1 VSKFLKLTLIL
12 SVLFTL
18 SSKAQKP
25 NITYSS
31 PQTVYLNKPVIPIKV
46 TSNGGAVPNAVF
58 PTVAKFLTT
67 EAAVSRFVRLPSG
80 DIYGTLYGSVVHIK
94 PDGSY
99 TTLAGGGQ
107 YGYADGTG
115 SAAAFGE
122 LNGIAYDAAGN
133 IYVSDINWRDG
144 LNSRVRKITPAGLVS
159 TYAGGF
165 AGPNGLV
172 VGADGVIYIAEGV
185 GRITKIA
192 KDGTKTL
199 LAGQDAI
206 GSSDGT
212 GAKASFYAPT
222 GVAIDK
228 AGNLYVADSG
238 NGLIRKISVAGVVT
252 TVAGSKPGKSEDG
265 NGRAASF
272 NNPTEIQ
279 VDSKGGLIIGEAED
293 VIRKITRDGDVFTIK
308 KPYLDEQGNL
318 FYQGLT
324 NRTFIDANDDIIGY
338 NSSGFSSLGF
348 FKINT
353 TGYSVYPELPQGLKL
368 GPDGSISG
376 AASELT
382 YKTRYNITASNAS
395 GVNIAGVD
403 LEVVLST
410 DAPVIT
416 SFSPAKVI
424 RGQQMSIH
432 GRYFTGTTAIT
443 IGGKPSPYFQVE
455 QNGNTI
461 NVYSPEDA
469 VAGDIT
475 VTTPYGT
482 ARIAGFDIV
491 PPPLITSISSLSG
504 YQGSKITITGTGFTD
519 VYQVY
524 FGGYYSSYTVI
535 SPTQIEATLGSGA
548 SGDITISSAAGT
560 GTFPGFTFIKAPAV
574 TATIPASAGA
584 GATVTIK
591 GTDFANATSVKFG
604 TVEAKSFKVD
614 AANQITAVI
623 AGGSSSSITITT
635 PAGTSTYDGFTFV
648 PVPTVFQ
655 VTPLK
660 GGANTSVTIYGTGLT
675 NAQVTIGGVA
685 ANVTYSSNYQLSA
698 TVGSGAASG
707 DVVVTTAGGTIS
719 VKGFIFVLPPTITS
733 FSPQTAGIGDKVIIT
748 GTEFT
753 EADFVQFGGI
763 YAPFKVISP
772 TSIEATV
779 ANGSS
784 GSVTVNTKGG
794 VASLPGFTHK
804 APVIN
809 SFTPTTASNGG
820 TVTIS
825 GVNFTGA
832 TSVTFGG
839 TPAKSFSVT
848 SATQINAVV
857 GAGKSGSVIVTTPFG
872 SAFKDGFE
880 HPGPAITY
888 VSPLYAGPLSAAP
901 ITIYGANFT
910 GATSISFGSV
920 AATSFTV
927 TSPTTITVTPP
938 AGASGDVVVMTPRGS
953 DKAAGFVWVSPPA
966 ITGFVKNQNNTRTI
980 TVTGNNF
987 IGVNTITVGGV
998 ACYFTVSSANS
1009 LIVYIDNAPTGD
1021 LQITTVGGSV
1031 KFPGYVNS
1039 SPAIQAVSPATAA
1052 VGQTI
1057 TITGVNFNN
1066 VQSVKF
1072 GNVNATSYTVV
1083 SSGKIAA
1090 VVADGSSS
1098 PLIVT
1103 TADGTSYFSD
1113 FRLLQPP
1120 AVYYVSPD
1128 KGGLGT
1134 LVTISGTNLTNT
1146 TGVKIGGTSAT
1157 IISVQDNSVQVKVTT
1172 GTTGAIVLT
1181 TPAGSATFGM
1191 FTWYP
1196 APIITSGDPMRA
1208 NASTTVT
1215 ITGKNFDE
1223 ISEVKFGDAFVQ
1235 WTVVSPTQIT
1245 AQPLYG
1251 ASGDIKVTG
1260 AGGSASLSGFSFI
1273 AAPVISSFTKTG
1285 EGANS
1290 SVILTGANFNKVT
1303 EVKFGGVPARSFN
1316 VNSATSI
1323 TAQPGNGATGF
1334 ISVVAEGGT
1343 GSIRGYLYNSPPAI
1357 TSFSPA
1363 YGPIGSTITITG
1375 NNFNTDVAKN
1385 AIFFGPVKATIKS
1398 VTKTSVQVTVP
1409 AAGNGF
1415 ITVADIEKGLSA
1427 SSNLS
1432 FNVTNNKGASV
1443 SFSNNLEVPFSG
1455 VFGGYSLDDFDGDGF
1470 ADILVARNDSVYIRL
1485 HGSDP
1490 QLSKSSFSQKVVLIT
1505 NRQMLSVTVGDID
1518 GDGKKDILAAFTPS
1532 VVLLRNTSTDGN
1544 IQFEQKTLE
1553 NVDGGEPLSLRDMDM
1568 DGRPDLI
1575 ANPYYGV
1582 CYPNTTTGSDISF
1595 GNAVLI
1601 NSSSGGATMS
1611 LAIADVDGDG
1621 KPEPIRSS
1629 SYGVSEVYKNNT
1641 VPGDLNANDFAPSY
1655 INYSGGFQSP
1665 DDLLPADIDGDGK
1678 TDLVGYS
1685 TGNSYLLV
1693 SKNVSTG
1700 TINGASF
1707 AIPLRFQS
1715 NFMPYYM
1722 SAADMDGD
1730 GKTDLIGASNYDVS
1744 FMRNQTSGGSISM
1757 AAPVVLVP
1765 ASTQYVALVRP
1776 LDMDGDGR
1784 MDVVVVRPERSSLII
1799 YHSGPVVTPKIAAV
1813 TPLLASAGSKITIT
1827 GKHFDA
1833 ATVVKFGNK
1842 EAQSFKVISHQKIEA
1857 ILGDGESGLV
1867 SVKTPNGTAT
1877 FAGFAVVDGPVI
1889 TSAVAAT
1896 DGSGLLVITGSK
1908 LTTTKDVEIAGIKAL
1923 SFFVESD
1930 TRITATFAAI
1940 KGMLAVTTN
1949 TGTAT
1954 LDNVTVRG
1962 IALITF
1968 NAITS
1973 QTYGNSD
1980 INLSATSTNTKT
1992 PINYSFDK
2000 PNIIE
2005 IKAGKIHILN
2015 AGTVIIMASQTGD
2028 DLFGTPASIKQT
2040 LVINKKELQVK
2051 ADDQTRSYGKP
2062 NPALIISYNGFVN
2075 GDDKTKL
2082 AAQPVAGTT
2091 ANAQSLVGVYDISVS
2106 GGASVNYSFAYASG
2120 TLTVNPS
2127 ASNLKVASNSVTCKG
2142 QNNGAITINA
2152 SQTANYTAAVSGPA
2166 FNKTYNFTNIAN
2178 IENLPA
2184 GTYNLCVADD
2194 ALPDFKQ
2201 CFDIVIAEPRD
2212 LSVYTAVNK
2221 VLNNVELALSGGNTY
2236 EIRLNDVVY
2245 KTSNGS
2251 ITLPL
2256 NYGSNRLSVRTDK
2269 NCQGII
2275 ERIINLSGNTTPY
2288 PNPFRDVLHI
2298 NIGLKTVA
2306 KTIIN
2311 IYDVQYGRLVLHKEF
2326 TNESGVLNLDVSGL
2340 QESVY
2345 SLHLTIDNK
2354 STVYKIFNK

>member
-1 VSKFLKLTLIL
+1 M
-12 SVLFTL
+12 LFAF

-31 PQTVYLNKPVIPIKV
+31 PQTVYLNKPVVSIKV
-46 TSNGGAVPNAVF
+46 TSNGGAVPKAVF

-67 EAAVSRFVRLPSG
+67 EAVVSRFVRLPSG

-94 PDGSY
+94 PNGSY

-122 LNGIAYDAAGN
+122 LNGIAYDEAGN
-133 IYVSDINWRDG
+133 IYVSDNNWRDG
-144 LNSRVRKITPAGLVS
+144 LNSRIRKITPAGLVS
-159 TYAGGF
+159 TYASGF
-165 AGPNGLV
+165 AGPSGLV
-172 VGADGVIYIAEGV
+172 VGADGVIYVAEAV

-192 KDGTKTL
+192 KDGKKTL

-222 GVAIDK
+222 GLAIDK
-228 AGNLYVADSG
+228 AGNLFVADSG

-265 NGRAASF
+265 KGRAASF
-272 NNPTEIQ
+272 NSPTEIQ
-279 VDSKGGLIIGEAED
+279 VDSKGGLIIGESED
-293 VIRKITRDGDVFTIK
+293 VIRKITIDGDVFTIK

-338 NSSGFSSLGF
+338 NSNGFSSLGF

-382 YKTRYNITASNAS
+382 YKTKYNITASNAS
-395 GVNIAGVD
+395 GVNSTGVD
-403 LEVVLST
+403 LEVVLSN

-432 GRYFTGTTAIT
+432 GRYFTGTTAVT
-443 IGGKPSPYFQVE
+443 IGGKPAPYFQVE
-455 QNGNTI
+455 PNGNTI

-491 PPPLITSISSLSG
+491 PPPVVTSISSLNG

-548 SGDITISSAAGT
+548 SGDITISSPAGT
-560 GTFPGFTFIKAPAV
+560 GTFPGFTFTKAPAV

-584 GATVTIK
+584 GSTVTIK

-623 AGGSSSSITITT
+623 ANGSSSSITITT

-648 PVPTVFQ
+648 PAPTISQ

-660 GGANTSVTIYGTGLT
+660 GGTNTSVTISGTGLT
-675 NAQVTIGGVA
+675 NAQVTIGGVT

-707 DVVVTTAGGTIS
+707 DVVITTAGGTIS

-733 FSPQTAGIGDKVIIT
+733 FSPQTAGMGDKVIIT

-753 EADFVQFGGI
+753 EADFVQFGGS

-809 SFTPTTASNGG
+809 SFTPTTASDGG
-820 TVTIS
+820 NVTIS

-832 TSVTFGG
+832 TSVSFGG
-839 TPAKSFSVT
+839 TPAKSFSVA
-848 SATQINAVV
+848 SGTQINAVV
-857 GAGKSGSVIVTTPFG
+857 GAGKSGPVTVTTPLG
-872 SAFKDGFE
+872 SASKNGFE
-880 HPGPAITY
+880 HPGPAISY
-888 VSPLYAGPLSAAP
+888 VSPLYAGPLSGVP
-901 ITIYGANFT
+901 ITIYGTNFT
-910 GATSISFGSV
+910 GATSVSFGGV

-927 TSPTTITVTPP
+927 TSPTIITASPP
-938 AGASGDVVVMTPRGS
+938 AGASGDVLVLTPRGS
-953 DKAAGFVWVSPPA
+953 DKAAGFVWVSPPV
-966 ITGFVKNQNNTRTI
+966 ITGFVKNQNNTGTI

-987 IGVNTITVGGV
+987 IGVNAITVGGV
-998 ACYFTVSSANS
+998 ACYFTVFSATS
-1009 LIVYIDNAPTGD
+1009 LIVHVDNAPTGD
-1021 LQITTVGGSV
+1021 LQITTIGGSV

-1072 GNVNATSYTVV
+1072 GNVNATSYSVV
-1083 SSGKIAA
+1083 SAGKITA
-1090 VVADGSSS
+1090 VVAGGSSS

-1103 TADGTSYFSD
+1103 TADGASYYSD

-1120 AVYYVSPD
+1120 TLNYVSPD

-1134 LVTISGTNLTNT
+1134 LITISGTNLTNT
-1146 TGVKIGGTSAT
+1146 TGVKIGGTPAT

-1196 APIITSGDPMRA
+1196 APIITSADPMRA

-1223 ISEVKFGDAFVQ
+1223 ISEVKFGDAVIQ
-1235 WTVVSPTQIT
+1235 WTVVSPTRIT
-1245 AQPLYG
+1245 AQALYG
-1251 ASGDIKVTG
+1251 ASGDITVTG
-1260 AGGSASLSGFSFI
+1260 IGGSASLPGFSFI

-1290 SVILTGANFNKVT
+1290 SVMLTGENFNKVT
-1303 EVKFGGVPARSFN
+1303 EVNFGGVPAKSFN

-1334 ISVVAEGGT
+1334 ITVVAEGGT
-1343 GSIRGYLYNSPPAI
+1343 GSIRGYIYISPPAI

-1375 NNFNTDVAKN
+1375 NNFNTDAAKN

-1398 VTKTSVQVTVP
+1398 VTKTAIQVTVP

-1415 ITVADIEKGLSA
+1415 ITVADIENGLSA
-1427 SSNLS
+1427 SSNLA
-1432 FNVTNNKGASV
+1432 FNVTNNKGTTV
-1443 SFSNNLEVPFSG
+1443 SFSNNVEVPFSG
-1455 VFGGYSLDDFDGDGF
+1455 GFGGYSLDDFDGDGF
-1470 ADILVARNDSVYIRL
+1470 ADILVARNDSLYIRL

-1490 QLSKSSFSQKVVLIT
+1490 QLSKSSFSQKVVLMT
-1505 NRQMLSVTVGDID
+1505 NRQILSVTVGDID

-1553 NVDGGEPLSLRDMDM
+1553 NVDGGEPLSLRDIDM

-1595 GNAVLI
+1595 GDAVLI
-1601 NSSSGGATMS
+1601 NSTSGGATMS
-1611 LAIADVDGDG
+1611 LAISDIDGDG

-1629 SYGVSEVYKNNT
+1629 SYGVSEVYKNNS

-1665 DDLLPADIDGDGK
+1665 DNLLPTDIDGDGK

-1685 TGNSYLLV
+1685 TSKNYLLV
-1693 SKNVSTG
+1693 SKNISTG
-1700 TINGASF
+1700 KINGASF
-1707 AIPLRFQS
+1707 ATPLPFQS

-1730 GKTDLIGASNYDVS
+1730 GKTDLIGASNNDVS

-1757 AAPVVLVP
+1757 AAPVVIVP
-1765 ASTQYVALVRP
+1765 ASTQYVALIRP

-1784 MDVVVVRPERSSLII
+1784 MDVVLARPEKSSLII
-1799 YHSGPVVTPKIAAV
+1799 YHNGPVVTPKIAAV

-1842 EAQSFKVISHQKIEA
+1842 EAQSFKVISYQKIEA
-1857 ILGDGESGLV
+1857 VLGDGESGLV
-1867 SVKTPNGTAT
+1867 SVKTPNGSAT
-1877 FAGFAVVDGPVI
+1877 FAGFAVVGGPVI
-1889 TSAVAAT
+1889 TSAVAEK

-1923 SFFVESD
+1923 SFTVESD

-1940 KGMLAVTTN
+1940 KGILAVTTN

-1954 LDNVTVRG
+1954 FANVTVPG

-2005 IKAGKIHILN
+2005 INAGKIHILN

-2028 DLFGTPASIKQT
+2028 DLFSAPASVKQT

-2062 NPALIISYNGFVN
+2062 NPALLISYNGFVN

-2082 AAQPVAGTT
+2082 IAQPVAGTT
-2091 ANAQSLVGVYDISVS
+2091 ANAQSAAGIYNISVS
-2106 GGASVNYSFAYASG
+2106 GGASVNYSFVYASG
-2120 TLTVNPS
+2120 KLVVTPS

-2152 SQTANYTAAVSGPA
+2152 SQTANYTAVVSGPS
-2166 FNKTYNFTNIAN
+2166 FNKTYNFTSIAN
-2178 IENLPA
+2178 VENLPA
-2184 GTYNLCVADD
+2184 GTYNVCVADD
-2194 ALPDFKQ
+2194 ALPDMKQ
-2201 CFDIVIAEPRD
+2201 CFDIVVAEPKD
-2212 LSVYTAVNK
+2212 LSLYTVVNK
-2221 VLNNVELALSGGNTY
+2221 ILNNVELELSGGNTY

-2245 KTSNGS
+2245 KTSNSS

-2256 NYGSNRLSVRTDK
+2256 NYGNNRLLVSTDK

-2275 ERIINLSGNTTPY
+2275 ERIIKLSGNTTPY

-2340 QESVY
+2340 PVSVY
-2345 SLHLTIDNK
+2345 SLHLIIDNK

>member
-1 VSKFLKLTLIL
+1 
-12 SVLFTL
+12 VLFAF

-31 PQTVYLNKPVIPIKV
+31 PQTVYLNKPVVSIKV
-46 TSNGGAVPNAVF
+46 TSNGGAVPKAVF

-67 EAAVSRFVRLPSG
+67 EAVVSRFVRLPSG

-94 PDGSY
+94 PNGSY

-122 LNGIAYDAAGN
+122 LNGIAYDEAGN
-133 IYVSDINWRDG
+133 IYVSDNNWRDG
-144 LNSRVRKITPAGLVS
+144 LNSRIRKITPAGLVS
-159 TYAGGF
+159 TYASGF
-165 AGPNGLV
+165 AGPSGLV
-172 VGADGVIYIAEGV
+172 VGADGVIYVAEAV

-192 KDGTKTL
+192 KDGKKTL

-222 GVAIDK
+222 GLAIDK
-228 AGNLYVADSG
+228 AGNLFVADSG

-265 NGRAASF
+265 KGRAASF
-272 NNPTEIQ
+272 NSPTEIQ
-279 VDSKGGLIIGEAED
+279 VDSKGGLIIGESED
-293 VIRKITRDGDVFTIK
+293 VIRKITIDGDVFTIK

-338 NSSGFSSLGF
+338 NSNGFSSLGF

-382 YKTRYNITASNAS
+382 YKTKYNITASNAS
-395 GVNIAGVD
+395 GVNSTGVD
-403 LEVVLST
+403 LEVVLSN

-432 GRYFTGTTAIT
+432 GRYFTGTTAVT
-443 IGGKPSPYFQVE
+443 IGGKPAPYFQVE
-455 QNGNTI
+455 PNGNTI

-491 PPPLITSISSLSG
+491 PPPVVTSISSLNG

-548 SGDITISSAAGT
+548 SGDITISSPAGT
-560 GTFPGFTFIKAPAV
+560 GTFPGFTFTKAPAV

-584 GATVTIK
+584 GSTVTIK

-623 AGGSSSSITITT
+623 ANGSSSSITITT

-648 PVPTVFQ
+648 PAPTISQ

-660 GGANTSVTIYGTGLT
+660 GGTNTSVTISGTGLT
-675 NAQVTIGGVA
+675 NAQVTIGGVT

-707 DVVVTTAGGTIS
+707 DVVITTAGGTIS

-733 FSPQTAGIGDKVIIT
+733 FSPQTAGMGDKVIIT

-753 EADFVQFGGI
+753 EADFVQFGGS

-809 SFTPTTASNGG
+809 SFTPTTASDGG
-820 TVTIS
+820 NVTIS

-832 TSVTFGG
+832 TSVSFGG
-839 TPAKSFSVT
+839 TPAKSFSVA
-848 SATQINAVV
+848 SGTQINAVV
-857 GAGKSGSVIVTTPFG
+857 GAGKSGPVTVTTPLG
-872 SAFKDGFE
+872 SASKNGFE
-880 HPGPAITY
+880 HPGPAISY
-888 VSPLYAGPLSAAP
+888 VSPLYAGPLSGVP
-901 ITIYGANFT
+901 ITIYGTNFT
-910 GATSISFGSV
+910 GATSVSFGGV

-927 TSPTTITVTPP
+927 TSPTIITASPP
-938 AGASGDVVVMTPRGS
+938 AGASGDVLVLTPRGS
-953 DKAAGFVWVSPPA
+953 DKAAGFVWVSPPV
-966 ITGFVKNQNNTRTI
+966 ITGFVKNQNNTGTI

-987 IGVNTITVGGV
+987 IGVNAITVGGV
-998 ACYFTVSSANS
+998 ACYFTVFSATS
-1009 LIVYIDNAPTGD
+1009 LIVHVDNAPTGD
-1021 LQITTVGGSV
+1021 LQITTIGGSV

-1072 GNVNATSYTVV
+1072 GNVNATSYSVV
-1083 SSGKIAA
+1083 SAGKITA
-1090 VVADGSSS
+1090 VVAGGSSS

-1103 TADGTSYFSD
+1103 TADGASYYSD

-1120 AVYYVSPD
+1120 TLNYVSPD

-1134 LVTISGTNLTNT
+1134 LITISGTNLTNT
-1146 TGVKIGGTSAT
+1146 TGVKIGGTPAT

-1196 APIITSGDPMRA
+1196 APIITSADPMRA

-1223 ISEVKFGDAFVQ
+1223 ISEVKFGDAVIQ
-1235 WTVVSPTQIT
+1235 WTVVSPTRIT
-1245 AQPLYG
+1245 AQALYG
-1251 ASGDIKVTG
+1251 ASGDITVTG
-1260 AGGSASLSGFSFI
+1260 IGGSASLPGFSFI

-1290 SVILTGANFNKVT
+1290 SVMLTGENFNKVT
-1303 EVKFGGVPARSFN
+1303 EVNFGGVPAKSFN

-1334 ISVVAEGGT
+1334 ITVVAEGGT
-1343 GSIRGYLYNSPPAI
+1343 GSIRGYIYISPPAI

-1375 NNFNTDVAKN
+1375 NNFNTDAAKN

-1398 VTKTSVQVTVP
+1398 VTKTAIQVTVP

-1415 ITVADIEKGLSA
+1415 ITVADIENGLSA
-1427 SSNLS
+1427 SSNLA
-1432 FNVTNNKGASV
+1432 FNVTNNKGTTV
-1443 SFSNNLEVPFSG
+1443 SFSNNVEVPFSG
-1455 VFGGYSLDDFDGDGF
+1455 GFGGYSLDDFDGDGF
-1470 ADILVARNDSVYIRL
+1470 ADILVARNDSLYIRL

-1490 QLSKSSFSQKVVLIT
+1490 QLSKSSFSQKVVLMT
-1505 NRQMLSVTVGDID
+1505 NRQILSVTVGDID

-1553 NVDGGEPLSLRDMDM
+1553 NVDGGEPLSLRDIDM

-1595 GNAVLI
+1595 GDAVLI
-1601 NSSSGGATMS
+1601 NSTSGGATMS
-1611 LAIADVDGDG
+1611 LAISDIDGDG

-1629 SYGVSEVYKNNT
+1629 SYGVSEVYKNNS

-1665 DDLLPADIDGDGK
+1665 DNLLPTDIDGDGK

-1685 TGNSYLLV
+1685 TSKNYLLV
-1693 SKNVSTG
+1693 SKNISTG
-1700 TINGASF
+1700 KINGASF
-1707 AIPLRFQS
+1707 ATPLPFQS

-1730 GKTDLIGASNYDVS
+1730 GKTDLIGASNNDVS

-1757 AAPVVLVP
+1757 AAPVVIVP
-1765 ASTQYVALVRP
+1765 ASTQYVALIRP

-1784 MDVVVVRPERSSLII
+1784 MDVVLARPEKSSLII
-1799 YHSGPVVTPKIAAV
+1799 YHNGPVVTPKIAAV

-1842 EAQSFKVISHQKIEA
+1842 EAQSFKVISYQKIEA
-1857 ILGDGESGLV
+1857 VLGDGESGLV
-1867 SVKTPNGTAT
+1867 SVKTPNGSAT
-1877 FAGFAVVDGPVI
+1877 FAGFAVVGGPVI
-1889 TSAVAAT
+1889 TSAVAEK

-1923 SFFVESD
+1923 SFTVESD

-1940 KGMLAVTTN
+1940 KGILAVTTN

-1954 LDNVTVRG
+1954 FANVTVPG

-2005 IKAGKIHILN
+2005 INAGKIHILN

-2028 DLFGTPASIKQT
+2028 DLFSAPASVKQT

-2062 NPALIISYNGFVN
+2062 NPALLISYNGFVN

-2082 AAQPVAGTT
+2082 IAQPVAGTT
-2091 ANAQSLVGVYDISVS
+2091 ANAQSAAGIYNISVS
-2106 GGASVNYSFAYASG
+2106 GGASVNYSFVYASG
-2120 TLTVNPS
+2120 KLVVTPS

-2152 SQTANYTAAVSGPA
+2152 SQTANYTAVVSGPS
-2166 FNKTYNFTNIAN
+2166 FNKTYNFTSIAN
-2178 IENLPA
+2178 VENLPA
-2184 GTYNLCVADD
+2184 GTYNVCVADD
-2194 ALPDFKQ
+2194 ALPDMKQ
-2201 CFDIVIAEPRD
+2201 CFDIVVAEPKD
-2212 LSVYTAVNK
+2212 LSLYTVVNK
-2221 VLNNVELALSGGNTY
+2221 ILNNVELELSGGNTY

-2245 KTSNGS
+2245 KTSNSS

-2256 NYGSNRLSVRTDK
+2256 NYGNNRLLVSTDK

-2275 ERIINLSGNTTPY
+2275 ERIIKLSGNTTPY

-2340 QESVY
+2340 PVSVY
-2345 SLHLTIDNK
+2345 SLHLIIDNK